1 MPLPDSGHRSLLHTR
16 NIEMRGYRRDDGLFE
31 IEGRVTD
38 VKTESMKRLDGGRE
52 FLPGVPVHDMWV
64 RLVVDED
71 LEVIEIRGRTNP
83 YLSLPVGEVS
93 FNLMKLISDAGL
105 FLEIE
110 KVIRQALKSGEPV
123 REEGVPFVYGASVSE
138 LALEAVPLEARQKR
152 SVLVLLEPSPRA
164 TDRESEPPTETPK
177 DDIRERQISRL
188 KDQLS
193 LGNRRTPDLPRRK
206 PEHYRGSAFGK

>member
-71 LEVIEIRGRTNP
+71 LVVKDVIAVTDASP
-83 YLSLPVGEVS
+83 YDLCREAVEPMRAIVGERIKGGWSNMVKS
-93 FNLMKLISDAGL
+93 KLGGAKGCTHLMEILIPLATAAYQTLTSTRLKKPDSVDANG
-105 FLEIE
+105 
-110 KVIRQALKSGEPV
+110 RPLKIDSCYA
-123 REEGVPFVYGASVSE
+123 YG
-138 LALEAVPLEARQKR
+138 K
-152 SVLVLLEPSPRA
+152 
-164 TDRESEPPTETPK
+164 DREVVARIWPSWSEK
-177 DDIRERQISRL
+177 R
-188 KDQLS
+188 
-193 LGNRRTPDLPRRK
+193 
-206 PEHYRGSAFGK
+206 